1 MAASEAEKF
10 NSKTATQAHK
20 AETTTH
26 TETTTEEPEGDL
38 DETGLDTESIKMVM
52 EHGKC
57 TKAKAIKALRECD
70 GDAVTAIVKIQEW
83 FHNNI
88 MIS

>member
-1 MAASEAEKF
+1 
-10 NSKTATQAHK
+10 
-20 AETTTH
+20 
-26 TETTTEEPEGDL
+26 
-38 DETGLDTESIKMVM
+38 M

-83 FHNNI
+83 ESWIIFSVSI
-88 MIS
+88 EVFVKKS